1 MSSTQQ
7 VLRMPRRVATRTWR
21 PRWHGGLHGSE
32 RAWAVAF
39 LVPYVAVFAGFV
51 VYPVVYGLWLGS
63 DPELY
68 AQLFDNPRYLT
79 TVANTLMLVGFGV
92 NVQMFLAFL
101 LSGFFL
107 R

>member
-1 MSSTQQ
+1 
-7 VLRMPRRVATRTWR
+7 MPPRVATRTWR
-21 PRWHGGLHGSE
+21 PRCMAGCTARGARLGRRVPGALCRGVRRLRGVSGGL
-32 RAWAVAF
+32 
-39 LVPYVAVFAGFV
+39 
-51 VYPVVYGLWLGS
+51 GLWLGS

-107 R
+107 RPSRR